1 MCFDDVI
8 GNGALLGRVTLFVLG
23 VLVPVMLAYAAAG
36 HLPGKT
42 WPVIAL
48 GAVAFTLMA
57 MNLILAARLP
67 GLDAVFGG
75 LDQIYWVHKWTG
87 MIVLAAAFLHQQI
100 KISTDGLEVNAALS
114 QLAVEVAEVAFIV
127 LAVLIL
133 ISFFKR
139 VPRMPKITWEIPYG
153 LWRWSHRLLGGVFL
167 ALAFH
172 QAFVKAPFD
181 SNALLSVWLNAMA
194 LAGAAA
200 FLWSQFGFLYRRHSY
215 RVAAVVKHAAATI
228 VDLEPVGRG
237 AKVRPGSFAFVH
249 FSSKGL
255 GEPHPFTVSQVR
267 PGGGIQF
274 SIRGLGD
281 YTRQLRDV
289 ITVGDTARVEGG
301 YGRFHHHRG
310 GAKQVWVAAG
320 IGITPFL
327 AWADHLQ
334 PGDAEQIVLVY
345 CVRNEAEGVALDRLR
360 AAAERVP
367 GFTLKLHM
375 SDTDGR
381 FDAGKLVG
389 YLPFEIGQASLW
401 FCGPAPMRDGLIK
414 DLKAAGKTPRSVHF
428 ERFEFR

>member
-1 MCFDDVI
+1 MTGKVI
-8 GNGALLGRVTLFVLG
+8 LFVFG
-23 VLVPVMLAYAAAG
+23 VLVPVALAYAAAG
-36 HLPGKT
+36 HLPGTT

-48 GAVAFTLMA
+48 GATALTLMA

-67 GLDAVFGG
+67 GFDALFGG
-75 LDQIYWVHKWTG
+75 LDQLYWVHKWTG
-87 MIVLAAAFLHQQI
+87 MVILGAAFLHQQI
-100 KISTDGLEVNAALS
+100 KIATDGLEVTAALS
-114 QLAVEVAEVAFIV
+114 RLAVDVAEVAFV
-127 LAVLIL
+127 ALAVLSL

-139 VPRMPKITWEIPYG
+139 VPKFPKITWEIPYG
-153 LWRWSHRLLGGVFL
+153 LWRWSHRALGLVFV

-181 SNALLSVWLNAMA
+181 SNVLLSVWLNAAA
-194 LAGAAA
+194 LTGIAA

-215 RVAAVVKHAAATI
+215 RVAGVDKHPAATI
-228 VDLEPVGRG
+228 VDLEPVGKG
-237 AKVRPGSFAFVH
+237 LKVRPGSFAFVH

-255 GEPHPFTVSQVR
+255 REPHPFTVSQVR
-267 PGGGIQF
+267 PNGGLQF

-281 YTRQLRDV
+281 YTRHLRDV
-289 ITVGDTARVEGG
+289 IAVGDTARVEGG

-310 GAKQVWVAAG
+310 GPKQVWVAAG

-327 AWADHLQ
+327 AWADHLK
-334 PGDAEQIVLVY
+334 PGDADQIVLMY

-360 AAAERVP
+360 AAADRVP
-367 GFTLKLHM
+367 GFSLKLHM

-381 FDAGKLVG
+381 FDAGKLVSH
-389 YLPFEIGQASLW
+389 LPFGIGQASLW

-414 DLKAAGKTPRSVHF
+414 DLKAAGKAPRSVHF

>member
-1 MCFDDVI
+1 M
-8 GNGALLGRVTLFVLG
+8 
-23 VLVPVMLAYAAAG
+23 PVMLAYAAAG

-48 GAVAFTLMA
+48 GAVAFSLMA
-57 MNLILAARLP
+57 MNLVLAARLP
-67 GLDAVFGG
+67 GLDAAFGG

-87 MIVLAAAFLHQQI
+87 MIILTTAFLHQQI
-100 KISTDGLEVNAALS
+100 KIATDGLEVNAALS
-114 QLAVEVAEVAFIV
+114 QLAVEVAEVAFIALV
-127 LAVLIL
+127 VLIL

-139 VPRMPKITWEIPYG
+139 VPKMPKITWEIPYG
-153 LWRWSHRLLGGVFL
+153 LWRWSHRLLGVVFI

-172 QAFVKAPFD
+172 QSFVKAPFD
-181 SNALLSVWLNAMA
+181 GNALLSVWLNIVA
-194 LAGAAA
+194 LAGTAA
-200 FLWSQFGFLYRRHSY
+200 FLWSQFGFLLRRRSY
-215 RVAAVVKHAAATI
+215 RVVAVDKHAAATI

-237 AKVRPGSFAFVH
+237 VNVRPGSFAFVH

-255 GEPHPFTVSQVR
+255 REPHPFTVSQVR

-281 YTRQLRDV
+281 YTRHLRDV
-289 ITVGDTARVEGG
+289 IAVGDTARVEGG

-327 AWADHLQ
+327 AWADHLK
-334 PGDAEQIVLVY
+334 PDDAEQIVLIY

-360 AAAERVP
+360 AAADRVP

-381 FDAGKLVG
+381 FDAAKLVS

-414 DLKAAGKTPRSVHF
+414 DLKAAGKAPRSVHF

>member
-1 MCFDDVI
+1 MA
-8 GNGALLGRVTLFVLG
+8 GKVTLFVLG

-36 HLPGKT
+36 HLPGTT

-48 GAVAFTLMA
+48 GATAFSLMSL
-57 MNLILAARLP
+57 NLILGARLP

-87 MIVLAAAFLHQQI
+87 IAILTAAFLHQQI
-100 KISTDGLEVNAALS
+100 KISTDGLEVSEALS
-114 QLAVEVAEVAFIV
+114 RLAVDVAEVAFIV

-139 VPRMPKITWEIPYG
+139 VPRMPKITWEIPYAW
-153 LWRWSHRLLGGVFL
+153 WRWSHRLLGLVFV

-181 SNALLSVWLNAMA
+181 GNALLSVWLNMAA
-194 LAGAAA
+194 LAGIAA

-215 RVAAVVKHAAATI
+215 RVATVDKHAAATI
-228 VDLEPVGRG
+228 VDLEPVGKG
-237 AKVRPGSFAFVH
+237 VTVRPGSFAFVH
-249 FSSKGL
+249 FSSPGL
-255 GEPHPFTVSQVR
+255 REPHPFTVSQVR
-267 PGGGIQF
+267 PNGGIQF

-281 YTRQLRDV
+281 YTRHLRDV
-289 ITVGDTARVEGG
+289 IAVGDTARVEGG

-327 AWADHLQ
+327 AWADHLK
-334 PGDAEQIVLVY
+334 PDDAEQIVLVY

-360 AAAERVP
+360 AAADRVP
-367 GFTLKLHM
+367 GFKLKLHM

-381 FDAGKLVG
+381 FDAAKLVS

-414 DLKAAGKTPRSVHF
+414 DLKTAGKAPRSVHF